1 MCLNIN
7 GNTLLKNKNVPH
19 YIYNQFN
26 NPTKKNI
33 KNEIINYKVKL
44 ASTNS
49 SLNFKKTKSQL
60 FEPSIKIIPAI
71 KDENIKSSEIIF
83 APRLKTPENY
93 KHSQIQT
100 LDKKMYTI
108 YKARS
113 TLKDRI
119 ILNRTGSD
127 FFKQEFEP
135 YIPLEKN
142 TKLSNLSTGNCF
154 FPHKMYDKEVSDSLC
169 TILNK
174 KKNDYIEYIQQTNP
188 KSKDGDSYSNLL
200 KTKKQFYK
208 NNVLTHHLD
217 KKFEK
222 DKNVPFFFPIP
233 ISSDK
238 VYKSNSEKERNVK
251 NGEIL
256 LKLKYFMELH
266 PDMKKELAIEFF
278 NKQKIYDEMYFT
290 NEHLENFIRY
300 IKDDDIQINYRKTI
314 QEIIDEGI
322 SYDKKSLMTKEMSTS
337 TLKERINLPRPKT
350 RSVQATQIGK
360 VDQYKYSTL
369 NQNLEEQ
376 SKLYQSSSA
385 SNISKNNSNQSKEY
399 IEQLEKELNSL
410 NNVRLSNKLP
420 LHRSIKRL
428 YYEIK
433 QREHDEHPQTLPRRR
448 RKLLEYIM
456 LNQLK
461 AKQELQNDL
470 LKNNIKL

>member
-1 MCLNIN
+1 MIRLLFCDLD
-7 GNTLLKNKNVPH
+7 GTLW
-19 YIYNQFN
+19 
-26 NPTKKNI
+26 
-33 KNEIINYKVKL
+33 E
-44 ASTNS
+44 
-49 SLNFKKTKSQL
+49 
-60 FEPSIKIIPAI
+60 
-71 KDENIKSSEIIF
+71 
-83 APRLKTPENY
+83 
-93 KHSQIQT
+93 
-100 LDKKMYTI
+100 
-108 YKARS
+108 
-113 TLKDRI
+113 
-119 ILNRTGSD
+119 
-127 FFKQEFEP
+127 
-135 YIPLEKN
+135 
-142 TKLSNLSTGNCF
+142 
-154 FPHKMYDKEVSDSLC
+154 
-169 TILNK
+169 
-174 KKNDYIEYIQQTNP
+174 
-188 KSKDGDSYSNLL
+188 
-200 KTKKQFYK
+200 
-208 NNVLTHHLD
+208 
-217 KKFEK
+217 
-222 DKNVPFFFPIP
+222 DKNGTI
-233 ISSDK
+233 I
-238 VYKSNSEKERNVK
+238 
-251 NGEIL
+251 
-256 LKLKYFMELH
+256 
-266 PDMKKELAIEFF
+266 
-278 NKQKIYDEMYFT
+278 
-290 NEHLENFIRY
+290 
-300 IKDDDIQINYRKTI
+300 IKDDDIQIDYRKTI

-350 RSVQATQIGK
+350 RSVQTTQIGK